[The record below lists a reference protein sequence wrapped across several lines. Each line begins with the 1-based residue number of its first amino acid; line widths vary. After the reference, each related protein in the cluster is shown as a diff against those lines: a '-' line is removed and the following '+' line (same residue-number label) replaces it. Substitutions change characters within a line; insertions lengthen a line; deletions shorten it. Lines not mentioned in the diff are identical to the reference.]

1 MRWED
6 LKPGQSVHI
15 CDNHDSGFGGRCG
28 SIVAIGTF
36 IGISERIGALIDI
49 YEPLLIIIEPEALE
63 DLDFESLPP
72 GWAEFDIRHIKL

>member
-6 LKPGQSVHI
+6 LKPGQSVRI

-36 IGISERIGALIDI
+36 IGISDRIGALIEI
-49 YEPLLIIIEPEALE
+49 YEPLLIISPRRSRLRITATRM
-63 DLDFESLPP
+63 
-72 GWAEFDIRHIKL
+72 G